1 MRWISVVVAATV
13 LLFGCGKKAD
23 GPEALAPIEV
33 TVTKVVPTDTPI
45 TYEFVGQT
53 ESANQVQIVARVNGF
68 LDEQVYT
75 EGSMVKPGE
84 VMFRQDQKPF
94 LAQLDSAKGALA
106 AQEARLQV
114 ARDNLARVQ
123 PLVALNALA
132 QKDLDDATGSEKA
145 AAAAV
150 DMAKAAVEQAQ
161 YNLGYTTIRSPVA
174 GVSSYSRVNVGSYL
188 DQQHSLLTYVSP
200 LDPMYVNFSIS
211 ENDMLR
217 LESLRSTGEL
227 QMPQGAQYDVHV
239 VLANGTTFDQTGRIT
254 FADADFNQD
263 TGTFLV
269 RATFPNPTGV
279 LRPGQFVRAQVMGAI
294 RPNAITVPQQS
305 VLQGAQ
311 GHFVILVDKDS
322 KAQIRPVQVGPWY
335 GQLWFI
341 THGLEAGDVVVV
353 EGVTRLSPGA
363 VVKIVPSAETAASSF
378 VSELVAADAVALLH
392 RPADLLDRHRTDD
405 LHRRWRCDGRVAD
418 RAVSAGDAG
427 SDSGVRDLPW
437 R

>member
-1 MRWISVVVAATV
+1 MRWIYAGIVAVA
-13 LLFGCGKKAD
+13 LMSGCGKKAA

-33 TVTKVVPTDTPI
+33 TVVEVIPKDTPV

-53 ESANQVQIVARVNGF
+53 ESSNQVQIVARVSGF

-75 EGSMVKPGE
+75 EGSMVKAGE
-84 VMFRQDQKPF
+84 VMFRQDPKPF
-94 LAQLDSAKGALA
+94 LAQLNGAKGSLE

-123 PLVALNALA
+123 PLVALNALS
-132 QKDLDDATGSEKA
+132 QKDLDDAVGAERA

-150 DMAKAAVEQAQ
+150 DIAKAGVEQAQ

-188 DQQHSLLTYVSP
+188 DQQNSLLTYVSP
-200 LDPMYVNFSIS
+200 LDPMYVNFSLS

-217 LESLRSTGEL
+217 LESLRASGEL
-227 QMPQGAQYDVHV
+227 RMPRGAEYAVRV
-239 VLANGTTFDQTGRIT
+239 VLANDSTFDQTGRIT
-254 FADADFNQD
+254 FADADFNPD

-269 RATFPNPTGV
+269 RATFPNPAGV
-279 LRPGQFVRAQVMGAI
+279 LRPGQFVRAQVIGAI

-311 GHFVILVDKDS
+311 GHFVILIDKDN
-322 KAQIRPVQVGPWY
+322 KALMRPVEVGPWY

-341 THGLEAGDVVVV
+341 TSGLEAGDTVVVD
-353 EGVTRLSPGA
+353 GATRLSPGA
-363 VVKIVPSAETAASSF
+363 VVKIVPSAASGIGGAA
-378 VSELVAADAVALLH
+378 A
-392 RPADLLDRHRTDD
+392 PQ
-405 LHRRWRCDGRVAD
+405 
-418 RAVSAGDAG
+418 
-427 SDSGVRDLPW
+427 
-437 R
+437 